1 MEINFQCFQCTLCL
15 SSPTARSSSALAINS
30 QRQPK
35 QRQQTSNKILKYEC
49 SCLCCLP
56 LLGALVVV
64 PPAKN
69 SKIHAH
75 ATSSLD
81 TFAMHTRVS
90 ASLLNPSHSLL
101 LALPPLL
108 QLQAAAACF
117 LVHFTCRLFSD
128 AMRLQKPA
136 CYVLKLVCNI
146 FVSTT
151 TTTAVQERAS
161 ERER

>member
-1 MEINFQCFQCTLCL
+1 MNAVAFCL
-15 SSPTARSSSALAINS
+15 
-30 QRQPK
+30 
-35 QRQQTSNKILKYEC
+35 
-49 SCLCCLP
+49 CLP

-101 LALPPLL
+101 LPLPLPLL
-108 QLQAAAACF
+108 QLQAVATCF

-151 TTTAVQERAS
+151 TTTSRRK
-161 ERER
+161 RERKRESDSCCFFFPISLSCLFLKR

>member
-1 MEINFQCFQCTLCL
+1 MQL
-15 SSPTARSSSALAINS
+15 
-30 QRQPK
+30 QRGLP
-35 QRQQTSNKILKYEC
+35 RPAAC
-49 SCLCCLP
+49 CCLP
-56 LLGALVVV
+56 RLGALVVV

-81 TFAMHTRVS
+81 TFAMHT
-90 ASLLNPSHSLL
+90 NPSHSLL
-101 LALPPLL
+101 LALPLPYPPPLL
-108 QLQAAAACF
+108 QLQGVAACF
-117 LVHFTCRLFSD
+117 LVHFTCPLFSD

-151 TTTAVQERAS
+151 TTTAVQER
-161 ERER
+161 ERVRYACCFFFPISLSCLFLKR

>member
-1 MEINFQCFQCTLCL
+1 MQLQRGLPAA
-15 SSPTARSSSALAINS
+15 SGAR
-30 QRQPK
+30 
-35 QRQQTSNKILKYEC
+35 
-49 SCLCCLP
+49 CLP

-81 TFAMHTRVS
+81 TFAMHT
-90 ASLLNPSHSLL
+90 NPSHSLL
-101 LALPPLL
+101 LALPLPHPLPRL
-108 QLQAAAACF
+108 QLQGVAACF

-146 FVSTT
+146 FVSPT
-151 TTTAVQERAS
+151 TTTAAAVQEG
-161 ERER
+161 EREREREIFMLFLFFPFHSRGYF

>member
-1 MEINFQCFQCTLCL
+1 MN
-15 SSPTARSSSALAINS
+15 AVAKGAASASAA
-30 QRQPK
+30 
-35 QRQQTSNKILKYEC
+35 C
-49 SCLCCLP
+49 SLCCLP

-81 TFAMHTRVS
+81 TFAMHT
-90 ASLLNPSHSLL
+90 SLRLNPQSLAQL
-101 LALPPLL
+101 PPASAPVPALPLPRPLL
-108 QLQAAAACF
+108 HSGVAACF

-146 FVSTT
+146 FVSQTT
-151 TTTAVQERAS
+151 TATAVQER
-161 ERER
+161 ERDKFMLLLFFSFHSYVYF